1 MALKQNM
8 ESVSLGLSAPD
19 SYSKIVALR
28 WNGADLR
35 VDVATHY
42 DQAAADD
49 GKAPIEYNVYHFPMV
64 DDQPLL
70 TYAYGQLK
78 GLPELASAVDV

>member
-8 ESVSLGLSAPD
+8 ASVSLGLSAPD
-19 SYSKIVALR
+19 SYSKIVTLR
-28 WNGADLR
+28 WNGGDLR
-35 VDVATHY
+35 VDVATHF
-42 DQAAADD
+42 DQAASDA
-49 GKAPIEYNVYHFPMV
+49 GNSPIEYNVYHFPMV

-78 GLPELASAVDV
+78 GLPEKAAAVDV